1 MRDTPV
7 AAVNDKPQ
15 HIGEFFD
22 EQGYYLAKSVF
33 SPDSVRA
40 LERDFD
46 RIVQQL
52 EASGEDID
60 ARWESEYTDELDGGA
75 SRIIHTHNVQRYSAA
90 WLAALQDPR
99 FLDIAE
105 GLLGPDII
113 LHHSKLFQKPPRE
126 GAPFPVHQ
134 DWSYFPTRHDS
145 MIAAIIFLSDA
156 DAESGGLCVFPGSHK
171 LGRMDNSAG
180 RSVGDSESASLNSSA
195 ELAAKYPLEGGL
207 AINAKPGDVVFF
219 SYLTLHGSTPDR
231 SDKNRKTVLVQLYGG
246 NDHVIEDGGDNHV
259 NERLVLRGWNH
270 QMQRGEAGS

>member
-1 MRDTPV
+1 M
-7 AAVNDKPQ
+7 AAVSDKPQ
-15 HIGEFFD
+15 PIGEFFG
-22 EQGYYLAKSVF
+22 EQGYFLAKGVF
-33 SPDSVRA
+33 SPESVRS

-60 ARWESEYTDELDGGA
+60 ARWEGEYTDELDGGV
-75 SRIIHTHNVQRYSAA
+75 SRIIHTHNVQRYSAT

-105 GLLGPDII
+105 CLLGPDIV
-113 LHHSKLFQKPPRE
+113 LHHSKLFQKPPLE

-156 DAESGGLCVFPGSHK
+156 AAESGGLCVFPGSHK
-171 LGRMDNSAG
+171 LGCMDNSAG
-180 RSVGDSESASLNSSA
+180 RAIGDAESSSLNSSA
-195 ELAAKYPLEGGL
+195 ELAAKYPLEDGL

-219 SYLTLHGSTPDR
+219 SYLTLHGSTPNR
-231 SDKNRKTVLVQLYGG
+231 SNKNRKTVLVQMYGG
-246 NDHVIEDGGDNHV
+246 QDDVLEDGGDNHV
-259 NERLVLRGWNH
+259 NEKLVLRGWNY
-270 QMQRGEAGS
+270 QMHRESAGT